1 MSVEPV
7 SAPAPVASTTP
18 AVAPLP
24 RLTLTIGE
32 AAQVLGIGERLFFRL
47 MRAGEIPVVR
57 FGRRT
62 VIRVCDL
69 EDLLAQRAAQ
79 TQATSAA
86 ERTLLAAAKEAQQQR
101 RYRR

>member
-1 MSVEPV
+1 MDAEPA
-7 SAPAPVASTTP
+7 SAPAPAAPTTS

-24 RLTLTIGE
+24 RLTLTSGE
-32 AAQVLGIGERLFFRL
+32 AAQVLGISEQTVYRL
-47 MRAGEIPVVR
+47 MRTGEIPVVR

-69 EDLLAQRAAQ
+69 EDLLASRAAQ